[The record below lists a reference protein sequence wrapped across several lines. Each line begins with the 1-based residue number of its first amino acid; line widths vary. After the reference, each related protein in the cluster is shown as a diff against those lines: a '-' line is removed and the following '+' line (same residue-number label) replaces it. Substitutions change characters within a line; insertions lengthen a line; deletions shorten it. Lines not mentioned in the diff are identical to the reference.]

1 MIIQTDHVTVIMPY
15 NPVYDLLQA
24 QTMLNDTE
32 KHRKIDSVIKALEN
46 DKHVRK
52 LPSFNE

>member
-1 MIIQTDHVTVIMPY
+1 MIIQTQHITVIMPY
-15 NPVYDLLQA
+15 NPLYDLEQA
-24 QTMLNDTE
+24 QTMSNETN
-32 KHRKIDSVIKALEN
+32 KHRKIDSIIKALEN